1 MKTCERNELER
12 STLKAY
18 RSHVRVHIELKIG
31 NLLLTELSRS
41 QARDFMYALMD
52 DGVSR
57 VQVRKVMVSL
67 RPILSEAVEREWVGH
82 NVGIDVKVKRQ
93 TRALCEDKVIPTKDE
108 IRTILNKAPASHR
121 AMFVTAIFTGMRI
134 SELRGLRWKDV
145 DFDARVIRV
154 TQRADEFCQIG
165 APKSRAGVRSIPM
178 APTVY
183 KTLGG
188 WKDSAPES
196 VANLVFPNSVGK
208 VQNYSNIYNRVFKPM
223 LIDNGIVDEQGK
235 PKFGIH
241 ALRHAAAS
249 LFIEQGWNP
258 KKIQTLLGH
267 ASINM
272 TMDVYGHLFEN
283 LEEDVSMFE
292 KLEMDLMAA

>member
-1 MKTCERNELER
+1 
-12 STLKAY
+12 
-18 RSHVRVHIELKIG
+18 
-31 NLLLTELSRS
+31 
-41 QARDFMYALMD
+41 
-52 DGVSR
+52 
-57 VQVRKVMVSL
+57 MVSL
-67 RPILSEAVEREWVGH
+67 RSILSEAVEREWIEH

-93 TRALCEDKVIPTKDE
+93 ARVLGEDKIIPTKDE
-108 IRTILNKAPASHR
+108 IRTILEKAPASHK

-178 APTVY
+178 APTVH
-183 KTLGG
+183 KTLED
-188 WKDSAPES
+188 WKDRAPES
-196 VANLVFPNSVGK
+196 VADLVFPNSVGK

-223 LIDNGIVDEQGK
+223 LVDNGIVDEEGQ

-283 LEEDVSMFE
+283 AEEDVSMFE